1 MHLMPPEISRAVTT
15 KDIDQLQKLGVMT
28 CMECGTCAYNWS
40 GGPADRTEY
49 PTGKALVKNA
59 GKR

>member
-1 MHLMPPEISRAVTT
+1 MHLMPPEISRAGTT

-28 CMECGTCAYNWS
+28 CMECGTCAYNC
-40 GGPADRTEY
+40 PAGRQIVQNIRL
-49 PTGKALVKNA
+49 GKALVKNA